1 MLCYHIHMGK
11 TESRT
16 SHQELLVL
24 HGALCRAGKAGVLVP
39 VKTWESLLVQTL
51 GTMTRQSCQDKTWAM
66 ERLGLIERQER
77 VGIIVKPAPLIME
90 ATA

>member
-1 MLCYHIHMGK
+1 MGK

-16 SHQELLVL
+16 SHQELVTL
-24 HGALCRAGKAGVLVP
+24 HAALLRQGKAGVLVP
-39 VKTWESLLVQTL
+39 TKTWESLLVQCL

-66 ERLGLIERQER
+66 DRLGLIERRER
-77 VGIIVKPAPLIME
+77 EGIIIKEATPLE